1 MVEMVHQVDAQ
12 LVVVEVVDPPV
23 VLSTQ
28 HLVVLVDK
36 RVSDTMVMVV
46 VLVDRE
52 VYQHIG
58 QHIGKVVYLNQQV
71 VHYQQKMDM

>member
-1 MVEMVHQVDAQ
+1 MVNQVDAQ

-46 VLVDRE
+46 VLVDKE
-52 VYQHIG
+52 VYQHTE
-58 QHIGKVVYLNQQV
+58 QHIGKVVYLKQQM
-71 VHYQQKMDM
+71 VHYQQNQDM